1 MKGKITAG
9 KIISVV
15 GAPGCGKSFLV
26 NKLATYY
33 KGIAIL
39 EGEET
44 DLPKQIIRDLKYRD
58 KNYEVFLWWRNKL
71 AGEML
76 YAQKI
81 KNSGKIVITDNFWMN
96 NETYIDYFFQGFEK
110 KVMKRISLI
119 DRKLLL
125 WPDAVIVLSTSLE
138 HTRDIIKTRK
148 RSFENLEKY
157 ITMVKSVDL
166 QHKKLFKNNPRA
178 IFINRTNMDFNKKS
192 DLNRIIKKIN
202 ELLSSSSK

>member
-1 MKGKITAG
+1 MKEKIPHG
-9 KIISVV
+9 KIISIV

-96 NETYIDYFFQGFEK
+96 NETYIDYFFHGFEK
-110 KVMKRISLI
+110 KIMKEISLI
-119 DRKLLL
+119 DRKLLS
-125 WPDAVIVLSTSLE
+125 WPDAVIVLSTSLK

-166 QHKKLFKNNPRA
+166 QHKKLFKNNPRV